1 MCKKRRRMQF
11 FPFFIA
17 ILAIAF
23 GSIGVAGEEIGISTT
38 IVFFKARSNIKC
50 NIAMFTRKNFI
61 VAVLAIF
68 AAASISAQVS
78 WYSPFDN
85 CGDEP
90 FVCGRAWN
98 KELGKNFVRL
108 PNRYQGKVTS
118 AVWGL
123 SRLSAGISLR
133 FFTNSKNIRIR
144 YVLAH
149 RPGYLNMAWLN
160 HSGIDLYGADANGKL
175 HWIGNHMNWKISG
188 DTATIAYTDLSYPS
202 GTDGGTEF
210 RAYLPPYNEV
220 SYAEVGVDN
229 GVKLEFRHE
238 KRGKPIVVY
247 GSSIVNGAS
256 PSRPGLMFTNIVAR
270 ESGWPVVNLG
280 FSGSAF
286 MEPAVFDFLSEI
298 DARAFI
304 LDPIPNSYNMS
315 EDEIV
320 ERACNGV
327 RKIRQASDA
336 PILMVE
342 SCVAMDTLFRHN
354 RAQEYF
360 DGNRKYRAAYEK
372 LRKEGVSGLYYL
384 PAKDLKFTEESMI
397 EGTHPNDFGN
407 REYAD
412 AYLKAIK
419 KMLGGKQAKGGK

>member
-1 MCKKRRRMQF
+1 MAPMQ
-11 FPFFIA
+11 
-17 ILAIAF
+17 
-23 GSIGVAGEEIGISTT
+23 
-38 IVFFKARSNIKC
+38 
-50 NIAMFTRKNFI
+50 
-61 VAVLAIF
+61 
-68 AAASISAQVS
+68 
-78 WYSPFDN
+78 
-85 CGDEP
+85 
-90 FVCGRAWN
+90 
-98 KELGKNFVRL
+98 
-108 PNRYQGKVTS
+108 
-118 AVWGL
+118 
-123 SRLSAGISLR
+123 
-133 FFTNSKNIRIR
+133 
-144 YVLAH
+144 
-149 RPGYLNMAWLN
+149 
-160 HSGIDLYGADANGKL
+160 GKL

-188 DTATIAYTDLSYPS
+188 DTATIAYVNLSYPA
-202 GTDGGTEF
+202 GMADGTEF

-220 SYAEVGVDN
+220 SYAEVGVDE
-229 GVKLEFRHE
+229 GAKLEFKRE

-270 ESGWPVVNLG
+270 ESGWPVINFG

-304 LDPIPNSYNMS
+304 LDPMPNSYNMS

-320 ERACNGV
+320 KRACDGV

-342 SCVAMDTLFRHN
+342 SCVAMDTLFCHDRE
-354 RAQEYF
+354 QEYF
-360 DGNRKYRAAYEK
+360 VGNRKYRAAYEK
-372 LRKEGVSGLYYL
+372 LRKEGVAGLYYL

-397 EGTHPNDFGN
+397 EGAHPNDFGN